1 MYDKLDNLNIYHI
14 SDYEFQ
20 KFIQEQ
26 RKRLNE
32 QLENV
37 KPFLLRKDFEIG
49 D

>member
-1 MYDKLDNLNIYHI
+1 MCDKLDNLNIYHI

-20 KFIQEQ
+20 KFIKEQ
-26 RKRLNE
+26 IKRFNE
-32 QLENV
+32 SLKDV